1 MRRLA
6 YSIIFGVDLGA
17 IWDGIW
23 SAATRS
29 VTGFLRFFKN
39 DVPRF
44 LKGSVNAIID
54 SIEAIPNS
62 FIDGLNAIVR
72 AWNNFSFGTP
82 AVKVLGKT
90 VVPGFQFNTPDIGYF
105 GKVSLP
111 RLAEGGIVRATPGGR
126 AVRVGEGGEDE
137 VIAPLSKLG
146 NVGGQQFVFNFHG
159 DVYGI
164 DDLED
169 RVSEWVNVGMAR
181 GSI

>member
-1 MRRLA
+1 MR
-6 YSIIFGVDLGA
+6 SG
-17 IWDGIW
+17 DGIW
-23 SAATRS
+23 TAATRGA
-29 VTGFLRFFKN
+29 TGFLRFFKRRRATL
-39 DVPRF
+39 PEG
-44 LKGSVNAIID
+44 LGEYAIID
-54 SIEAIPNS
+54 SFEAIPNS

-137 VIAPLSKLG
+137 AIMRRWASG
-146 NVGGQQFVFNFHG
+146 RQWTGGQQFVFNFHG